1 MKYKEKKCMNKKKS
15 ENNWAFMC
23 VRCAARIEKGGCF
36 MELEVYRR
44 YSQMARGLEKA
55 ELVFKN
61 GRVFSSGTGEF
72 IDGDVAVSDGIV
84 IGVGTYEGET
94 EIDLDG
100 KVICPGFIDSHLH
113 LESTLVTPGELVRQA
128 AQCGTTTFIVDPH
141 ESANVS
147 GTDGI
152 DYILDQTEEAPANVY
167 VMMPSCVPATHVDD
181 NGCLLTAG
189 KMKGYLDHPRILG
202 LGEVMDAPSVING
215 SIAMHEKLHL
225 FRDRVKDGHAPFLA
239 PGDLAAYVLGG
250 IDTDHECVDYEYAMA
265 EARNGMQ
272 VLIREGSAA
281 RNLDAIVKGIVEHHT
296 DTSGFCFCTDDKHI
310 EEIRKEGHINYNVK
324 RAVQLGLPV
333 EKALQMATI
342 QPARCYGLY
351 QLGMIAPGRQADF
364 VILDNVTDL
373 NVVDVYHCGKKIIK
387 DEKMEVKPCPP
398 HLKNTVHV
406 SGFSEE
412 RLKLKHSGEKAHV
425 IQMLEKQI
433 VTKHIIEEVPCA
445 EKDGEKYFESNEE
458 YQKIAVIERHKNT
471 GKMGVGIVKG
481 YGIHGGAIA
490 SSVSHDSHN
499 IIVVGD
505 NDHDMALAVKEMM
518 RTQGGYT
525 LVCDGEIY
533 ATLPLP
539 VMGLMSDAGY
549 ENVNEALAK
558 MIPKAHEMG
567 VKDGFDPFITLSFMA
582 LPVIPEIRITPRGI
596 YLVNEDRMLR
606 TPFS

>member
-1 MKYKEKKCMNKKKS
+1 
-15 ENNWAFMC
+15 
-23 VRCAARIEKGGCF
+23 
-36 MELEVYRR
+36 MELEVYRK

-72 IDGDVAVSDGIV
+72 IEGDVAVADGIV

-152 DYILDQTEEAPANVY
+152 DYILDQTEDAPANVY

-181 NGCLLTAG
+181 NGCTLTAG

-215 SIAMHEKLHL
+215 SIAMHEKLRL
-225 FRDRVKDGHAPFLA
+225 FQDRVKDGHAPFLA

-296 DTSGFCFCTDDKHI
+296 DTSSFCFCTDDKHI

-373 NVVDVYHCGKKIIK
+373 NVVDVDQCGKRVIR
-387 DEKMEVKPCPP
+387 DEKVEVKPCPP

-412 RLKLKHSGEKAHV
+412 RLKLKHPGGKAHV

-433 VTKHIIEEVPCA
+433 VTSDVVEEVPW
-445 EKDGEKYFESNEE
+445 KVLDGEKYFVPDGE

-481 YGIHGGAIA
+481 YGIRGGAIA

-505 NDHDMALAVKEMM
+505 NDRDMALAVKEMM

-525 LVCDGEIY
+525 LVRDGEIY
-533 ATLPLP
+533 GTLPLP

-549 ENVNEALAK
+549 ESVNEALAK
-558 MIPKAHEMG
+558 MIPKAYEMG

-596 YLVNEDRMLR
+596 YLVKEDRMLR
-606 TPFS
+606 TPFC

>member
-1 MKYKEKKCMNKKKS
+1 
-15 ENNWAFMC
+15 
-23 VRCAARIEKGGCF
+23 
-36 MELEVYRR
+36 MELEVYRK

-72 IDGDVAVSDGIV
+72 IEGDVAVADGIV

-94 EIDLDG
+94 ELDLDG

-152 DYILDQTEEAPANVY
+152 DYILDQTEDAPANVY

-181 NGCLLTAG
+181 NGCTLTAG

-215 SIAMHEKLHL
+215 SIAMHEKLRL
-225 FRDRVKDGHAPFLA
+225 FQDRVKDGHAPFLA

-265 EARNGMQ
+265 EARNGML

-296 DTSGFCFCTDDKHI
+296 DTSSFCFCTDDKHI

-342 QPARCYGLY
+342 QPAKCYGLY

-373 NVVDVYHCGKKIIK
+373 NVVDVYHCGKRVIR
-387 DEKMEVKPCPP
+387 DEKVEVKPCPP

-412 RLKLKHSGEKAHV
+412 RLKLKHPGGKAHV

-433 VTKHIIEEVPCA
+433 VTSDVVEEVPW
-445 EKDGEKYFESNEE
+445 KVLDGEKYFVPDGE

-481 YGIHGGAIA
+481 YGIRGGAIA

-505 NDHDMALAVKEMM
+505 NDRDMALAVKEMM

-525 LVCDGEIY
+525 LVRDGEIY
-533 ATLPLP
+533 GTLPLP

-549 ENVNEALAK
+549 ESVNEALAK

-596 YLVNEDRMLR
+596 YLVKEDRMLR
-606 TPFS
+606 TPFC

>member
-1 MKYKEKKCMNKKKS
+1 
-15 ENNWAFMC
+15 
-23 VRCAARIEKGGCF
+23 
-36 MELEVYRR
+36 MELEVYRK

-72 IDGDVAVSDGIV
+72 IEGDVAVADGIV

-152 DYILDQTEEAPANVY
+152 DYILDQTEDAPANVY

-181 NGCLLTAG
+181 NGCTLTAG

-215 SIAMHEKLHL
+215 SIAMQLRL
-225 FRDRVKDGHAPFLA
+225 FQDRVKDGHAPFLA

-296 DTSGFCFCTDDKHI
+296 DTSSFCFCTDDKHI

-373 NVVDVYHCGKKIIK
+373 NVVDVYHCGKRVIR
-387 DEKMEVKPCPP
+387 DEKVEVKPCPP

-412 RLKLKHSGEKAHV
+412 RLKLKHPGGKAHV

-433 VTKHIIEEVPCA
+433 VTSDVVEEVPW
-445 EKDGEKYFESNEE
+445 KVLDGEKYFVPDGE

-481 YGIHGGAIA
+481 YGIRGGAIA

-505 NDHDMALAVKEMM
+505 NDRDMALAVKEMM

-525 LVCDGEIY
+525 LVRDGEIY
-533 ATLPLP
+533 GTLPLP

-549 ENVNEALAK
+549 ESVNEALAK
-558 MIPKAHEMG
+558 MIPKAYEMG

-596 YLVNEDRMLR
+596 YLVKEDRMLR
-606 TPFS
+606 TPFC

>member
-1 MKYKEKKCMNKKKS
+1 
-15 ENNWAFMC
+15 
-23 VRCAARIEKGGCF
+23 
-36 MELEVYRR
+36 MELEVYRK

-72 IDGDVAVSDGIV
+72 IEGDVAVADGIV

-152 DYILDQTEEAPANVY
+152 DYILDQTEDAPANVY

-181 NGCLLTAG
+181 NGCTLTAG

-215 SIAMHEKLHL
+215 SIAMHEKLRL
-225 FRDRVKDGHAPFLA
+225 FQDRVKDGHAPFLA

-250 IDTDHECVDYEYAMA
+250 IDTDHECVDYEYAMV

-296 DTSGFCFCTDDKHI
+296 DTSSFCFCTDDKHI

-373 NVVDVYHCGKKIIK
+373 NVVDVYHCGKRVIR
-387 DEKMEVKPCPP
+387 DEKVEVKPCPP

-412 RLKLKHSGEKAHV
+412 RLKLKHPGGKAHV

-433 VTKHIIEEVPCA
+433 VTSDVVEEVPW
-445 EKDGEKYFESNEE
+445 KVLDGEKYFVPDGE

-481 YGIHGGAIA
+481 YGIRGGAIA

-505 NDHDMALAVKEMM
+505 NDRDMALAVKEMM

-525 LVCDGEIY
+525 LVRDGEIY
-533 ATLPLP
+533 GTLPLP

-549 ENVNEALAK
+549 ESVNEALAK

-596 YLVNEDRMLR
+596 YLVKEDRMLR
-606 TPFS
+606 TPFC

>member
-1 MKYKEKKCMNKKKS
+1 
-15 ENNWAFMC
+15 
-23 VRCAARIEKGGCF
+23 
-36 MELEVYRR
+36 MELEVYRK

-72 IDGDVAVSDGIV
+72 IEGNVAVADGIV

-152 DYILDQTEEAPANVY
+152 DYILDQTEDAPANVY

-181 NGCLLTAG
+181 NGCTLTAG

-215 SIAMHEKLHL
+215 SIAMHEKLRL
-225 FRDRVKDGHAPFLA
+225 FQDRVKDGHAPFLA

-296 DTSGFCFCTDDKHI
+296 DTSSFCFCTEDKHI

-373 NVVDVYHCGKKIIK
+373 NVVDVYHCGKRVIR
-387 DEKMEVKPCPP
+387 DEKVEVKPCPP

-412 RLKLKHSGEKAHV
+412 RLKLKHPGGKAHV

-433 VTKHIIEEVPCA
+433 VTSDVVEEVPW
-445 EKDGEKYFESNEE
+445 KVLDGEKYFVPDGE

-481 YGIHGGAIA
+481 YGIRGGAIA

-505 NDHDMALAVKEMM
+505 NDRDMALAVKEMM

-525 LVCDGEIY
+525 LVRDGEIY
-533 ATLPLP
+533 GTLPLP

-549 ENVNEALAK
+549 ESVNEALAK

-596 YLVNEDRMLR
+596 YLVKEDRMLR
-606 TPFS
+606 TPFC

>member
-1 MKYKEKKCMNKKKS
+1 
-15 ENNWAFMC
+15 
-23 VRCAARIEKGGCF
+23 
-36 MELEVYRR
+36 MELEVYRK

-72 IDGDVAVSDGIV
+72 IEGDVAVADGIV

-152 DYILDQTEEAPANVY
+152 DYILDQTEDAPANVY

-181 NGCLLTAG
+181 NGCTLTAG

-215 SIAMHEKLHL
+215 SIAMHEKLRL
-225 FRDRVKDGHAPFLA
+225 FQDRVKDGHAPFLA

-296 DTSGFCFCTDDKHI
+296 DTSSFCFCTDDKHI

-364 VILDNVTDL
+364 VILDNMTDL
-373 NVVDVYHCGKKIIK
+373 NVVDVYHCGKRVIR
-387 DEKMEVKPCPP
+387 DEKVEVKPCPP

-406 SGFSEE
+406 SGFSKE
-412 RLKLKHSGEKAHV
+412 RLKLKHPGGKAHV

-433 VTKHIIEEVPCA
+433 VTSDVVEEVPW
-445 EKDGEKYFESNEE
+445 KVLDGEKYFVPDGE

-481 YGIHGGAIA
+481 YGIRGGAIA

-505 NDHDMALAVKEMM
+505 NDRDMALAVKEMM

-525 LVCDGEIY
+525 LVRDGEIY
-533 ATLPLP
+533 GTLPLP

-549 ENVNEALAK
+549 ESVNEALAK

-596 YLVNEDRMLR
+596 YLVKEDRMLR
-606 TPFS
+606 TPFC

>member
-1 MKYKEKKCMNKKKS
+1 MAVIKRS
-15 ENNWAFMC
+15 
-23 VRCAARIEKGGCF
+23 VGF
-36 MELEVYRR
+36 MELQKYQKCSKVT
-44 YSQMARGLEKA
+44 RGLRKA
-55 ELVFKN
+55 EFVLKNARIVNVFTREILEGDIAIQDGMIVGIGN
-61 GRVFSSGTGEF
+61 YQGEEETDLGGRYV
-72 IDGDVAVSDGIV
+72 
-84 IGVGTYEGET
+84 
-94 EIDLDG
+94 
-100 KVICPGFIDSHLH
+100 CPGFIDSHLH

-152 DYILDQTEEAPANVY
+152 DYILDQTEDAPANVY

-181 NGCLLTAG
+181 NGCILTAG
-189 KMKGYLDHPRILG
+189 KMKGYLEHPRILG

-215 SIAMHEKLHL
+215 SVAMHEKLQL
-225 FRDRVKDGHAPFLA
+225 FQDRVKDGHAPFLA

-351 QLGMIAPGRQADF
+351 RLGMIAPGRQADF
-364 VILDNVTDL
+364 VILDNVADL

-387 DEKMEVKPCPP
+387 DEKAELKPCPP
-398 HLKNTVHV
+398 YLKNTVHV

-412 RLKLKHSGEKAHV
+412 RLKLKHPGTKARV

-433 VTKHIIEEVPCA
+433 VTRDVLEEVPWI
-445 EKDGEKYFESNEE
+445 ESDGEKYFAPDGE

-471 GKMGVGIVKG
+471 GKMGVGIIKG
-481 YGIHGGAIA
+481 YGIRGGAIA

-505 NDHDMALAVKEMM
+505 NDRDMAIAVKEMM

-525 LVCDGEIY
+525 LVCNGEIY
-533 ATLPLP
+533 GTLPLP

-549 ENVNEALAK
+549 ESVNEALAK

-567 VKDGFDPFITLSFMA
+567 VKEGFDPFITLSFMA